1 MGELEVLVGEGQ
13 WEEAK
18 AAAVRLKYL
27 EGIERAG
34 NRWLESQAW

>member
-1 MGELEVLVGEGQ
+1 MGELEVSVGARQ
-13 WEEAK
+13 WQEAK

-34 NRWLESQAW
+34 NRWLENRA